1 MASSMFSNPDDH
13 PLPAEGS
20 LYYDYLEDM
29 PVGLTMSFDLVP
41 DAEELD
47 EEDREAVLFT
57 AKKTSVGKWV
67 GVPYKTGAVS
77 TKILFDH
84 VRECLPGEETMVV
97 TLGCDPRKVKKEYVE
112 RGEEEAE
119 ESSPIIMSI
128 HPRRHP
134 YRFRRRGQ
142 ERGGGRAAEA
152 HREQGDVREG
162 TNIPIAP
169 LDRSSIRTYLRCI
182 RPYLRS
188 IRYTPT
194 AAISL
199 TSAAFTAV
207 QTAPQPWYCVP
218 SMHTGS
224 ALSSRT

>member
-128 HPRRHP
+128 HDAILIDSDAEDENVAAVELQKRTVSKAMFEKVPT
-134 YRFRRRGQ
+134 FR
-142 ERGGGRAAEA
+142 
-152 HREQGDVREG
+152 
-162 TNIPIAP
+162 
-169 LDRSSIRTYLRCI
+169 
-182 RPYLRS
+182 
-188 IRYTPT
+188 
-194 AAISL
+194 
-199 TSAAFTAV
+199 
-207 QTAPQPWYCVP
+207 
-218 SMHTGS
+218 
-224 ALSSRT
+224 